1 MSENLNEIMKQSE
14 SVTKTKANI
23 DTPTIVMSVETEST
37 EKTGVQPN
45 SGKEA
50 STTFK
55 ISFNKCC
62 MRLCSFFRMSSVLFF
77 FSIAAGIAEI
87 LLCRNSDNFEWK
99 KVFIGVFSILSLI
112 LSVVVKLKTD
122 EEKCLKVMLL
132 RSFIESFDKKDISIK
147 EVEGLKNLLNSIEL

>member
-37 EKTGVQPN
+37 EKTGVP
-45 SGKEA
+45 SSPKTDDA
-50 STTFK
+50 STFTPTFK
-55 ISFNKCC
+55 MKKKHIYK
-62 MRLCSFFRMSSVLFF
+62 MSTGLFITAITF
-77 FSIAAGIAEI
+77 AIFIAIPNYPWTKAFIGTFSII
-87 LLCRNSDNFEWK
+87 
-99 KVFIGVFSILSLI
+99 SLI

-132 RSFIESFDKKDISIK
+132 RSFIESFNKKDISIK
-147 EVEGLKNLLNSIEL
+147 EVEGLKSLLNSIEL

>member
-45 SGKEA
+45 SGKNDSA
-50 STTFK
+50 IFNPTFK
-55 ISFNKCC
+55 MKKNCIYK
-62 MRLCSFFRMSSVLFF
+62 MSTGLFITAITF
-77 FSIAAGIAEI
+77 AIFIAIPNYPWTKAFIGTFSII
-87 LLCRNSDNFEWK
+87 
-99 KVFIGVFSILSLI
+99 SLI

-147 EVEGLKNLLNSIEL
+147 EVEGLKSLLNSIEL